1 LTSYE
6 RGAKFERNV
15 KKILE
20 SLGLLVVR
28 SAGSHGPV
36 DLVALGESKVFLLQ
50 FKAEKYR
57 TKGSVD
63 LEDLVRAS
71 RSFAY
76 TVPVLV
82 DKPKFGEVRFINLHD
97 GSELEL

>member
-1 LTSYE
+1 M
-6 RGAKFERNV
+6 
-15 KKILE
+15 LE

-50 FKAEKYR
+50 CKAEKHR
-57 TKGSVD
+57 ATGGVELD
-63 LEDLVRAS
+63 DLVRVS
-71 RSFAY
+71 RSFRY
-76 TVPVLV
+76 SVPVLV
-82 DKPKFGEVRFINLHD
+82 DKPKFGEVRFTNLYD